1 MQQLNNQ
8 ISWAHP
14 LPKTCYR
21 YLYQHLSYLLDEK
34 EVNVYVQAFVFV
46 TVGDIESFFF
56 GDVQWN
62 GSMTECWVFDFSEA
76 EFPDGLPQSKGL
88 LDVAQNLNQNIII
101 NDNFT
106 KSSFWYVALGRVTA
120 TIGQFG
126 WKVWHFKFDNWQ
138 FSESLFQEMRKE
150 K

>member
-34 EVNVYVQAFVFV
+34 EVDVYVQAFMFV
-46 TVGDIESFFF
+46 AVGDSVSFFF

-106 KSSFWYVALGRVTA
+106 KSSFWYMALDRVTA
-120 TIGQFG
+120 NIGA
-126 WKVWHFKFDNWQ
+126 VWMESGSVTFDI
-138 FSESLFQEMRKE
+138 FQEK
-150 K
+150 